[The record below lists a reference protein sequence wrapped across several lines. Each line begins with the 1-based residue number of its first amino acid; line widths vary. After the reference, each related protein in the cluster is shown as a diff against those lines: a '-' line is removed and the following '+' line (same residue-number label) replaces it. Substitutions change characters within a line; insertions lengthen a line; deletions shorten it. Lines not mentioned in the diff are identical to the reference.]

1 MKTILFLKTDTDY
14 RTFCEDAK
22 IVSNILNIHLASN
35 AIFLDKSNFK
45 EYKNT
50 LENKGYKLQII

>member
-1 MKTILFLKTDTDY
+1 METILFLKTDTDY

-35 AIFLDKSNFK
+35 AIFLNKSNFK
-45 EYKNT
+45 EYKNI
-50 LENKGYKLQII
+50 LESKGYKLQII